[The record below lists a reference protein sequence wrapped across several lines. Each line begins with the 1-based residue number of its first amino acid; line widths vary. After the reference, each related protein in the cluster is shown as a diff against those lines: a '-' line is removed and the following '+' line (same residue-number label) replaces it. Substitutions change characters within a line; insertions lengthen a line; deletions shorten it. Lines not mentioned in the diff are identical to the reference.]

1 LPFDDQARWT
11 IAGRDEKASTDG
23 KLVRPSEHLVRHRAS
38 VEPVRRLSI
47 HPDEF
52 RAPDWLWCH
61 DRYWESLY
69 ANPEEEIFIDL
80 YVDPASGTSLPHD
93 GRWVSVTGHLDDPAA
108 TRCDAS
114 VASDGQSVEMRQTS
128 SAARTLW

>member
-1 LPFDDQARWT
+1 M
-11 IAGRDEKASTDG
+11 
-23 KLVRPSEHLVRHRAS
+23 
-38 VEPVRRLSI
+38 EPVRRLSI

-80 YVDPASGTSLPHD
+80 YVDPASGISLPHD
-93 GRWVSVTGHLDDPAA
+93 GRWGLRDRPP
-108 TRCDAS
+108 
-114 VASDGQSVEMRQTS
+114 
-128 SAARTLW
+128 